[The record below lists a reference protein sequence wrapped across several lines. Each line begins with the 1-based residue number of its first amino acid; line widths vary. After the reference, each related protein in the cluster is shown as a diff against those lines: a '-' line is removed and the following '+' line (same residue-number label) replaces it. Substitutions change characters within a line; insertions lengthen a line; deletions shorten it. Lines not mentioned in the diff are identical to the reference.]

1 MTVLFE
7 RERELGELGA
17 VLRDA
22 EASRGGAVSI
32 EAGAG
37 LGKTCLLQEVRRA
50 GAQKGFN
57 VLSARATELEQD
69 FPFAL
74 VRQLFE
80 SELMALDS
88 GERIRLLEGA
98 DAARGA
104 LGLDPGEQP
113 THDSFAV
120 LHGLYWVTV
129 GLAERKP
136 LLLSVDDA
144 HHADAAS
151 LAYLGFLLPRLE
163 ELPVLLVVASR
174 PEERDS
180 LDGLDQVLADPSMR
194 RMSLA
199 PLSQAATSELLER
212 ELGCAPQP
220 AFGSACYE
228 VSGGNPFFL
237 CELVLAIVERGIEP
251 VDQEVEAV
259 EGLAPGRVSRMVLRR
274 LKRVSPEARRIAE
287 SLAILGDG
295 SDLHV
300 VADLAETE
308 LGEAQRAA
316 DDLRGSA
323 IFAPGESLRFTHPL
337 VCNAVYASLPIG
349 ERAHAHAQAASLLR
363 RRHAPLE
370 RVATQLLASE
380 ARGNREL
387 VETLIEVGERALGGG
402 APRSAIA
409 YLTRAMRE
417 PPPEDLRAAVLEP
430 LMIAISRAADHT
442 AWAAVEPQIIAQFD
456 REPLLRSRWAIQLT
470 MAFAMAG
477 RFEEAV
483 SLLLDAVDVAIA
495 EGDVEQ
501 AFRLEAQL
509 NTLGHVVPSVPEV
522 DLSQYVNRV
531 DPDSPGGRLAAAIE
545 ARSAV
550 LEVNAAA
557 TADAAKRAL
566 GDEGVIFAEEPELVA
581 AFLAAMTLVT
591 VDDVDAVQ
599 HAAARALAIAR
610 ERDDTPAVARG
621 LFLRGFAAWA
631 GGELVAAE
639 ADMRQALDLARLAG
653 IGPFVPTFAGAF
665 VEVLIER
672 DELKA
677 ADEELQALGVGVGPM
692 PEGPVFTML
701 LLVRGHLRLERG
713 ELEAALED
721 FLAISSQA
729 DQMSFGP
736 GPVLTAM
743 PFTARALVATG
754 KRTKALELVDFI
766 LPVARQWGTPATVAH
781 VLRGVATVR
790 GGEEGI
796 ELLEEAV
803 VMMEASPRRL
813 ERARALLALG
823 EARRRQGSRLEARA
837 PLREAFELARRCG
850 AVRIA
855 KRAHA
860 ELKASG
866 ETVRRYTPIGV
877 ESLTP
882 SERRVAE
889 LAASGMTNRQIAQS
903 LFVTL
908 KTVESHLSAAYRKL
922 DIRSRGE
929 LGDALN
935 ERSGR
940 PVQKP

>member
-1 MTVLFE
+1 VLFE
-7 RERELGELGA
+7 RERELAELGA
-17 VLRDA
+17 CLSDA

-37 LGKTCLLQEVRRA
+37 LGKTRLLQEVRRE
-50 GAQKGFN
+50 GAQKGFH
-57 VLSARATELEQD
+57 VLSARATELERD

-80 SELMALDS
+80 SELMASSSD
-88 GERIRLLEGA
+88 ERIHLLDGA

-104 LGLDPGEQP
+104 LGLHPGEQP

-136 LLLSVDDA
+136 LLLAVDDA

-163 ELPVLLVVASR
+163 ELSALLVVASR
-174 PEERDS
+174 PDERDS

-194 RMSLA
+194 RVSLA
-199 PLSQAATSELLER
+199 PLSRAATLELLER
-212 ELGCAPQP
+212 ALGCAPQP
-220 AFGSACYE
+220 AFGSTCYE

-237 CELVLAIVERGIEP
+237 SELALAIAERGIEP
-251 VDQEVEAV
+251 VDHEVEAV
-259 EGLAPGRVSRMVLRR
+259 EVLAPGRVSRMVLRR
-274 LKRVSPEARRIAE
+274 LKRVSPDARRIAE
-287 SLAILGDG
+287 SLAVLGDG

-316 DDLRGSA
+316 DDLRRNA
-323 IFAPGESLRFTHPL
+323 VFAPGESPRFTHPL
-337 VCNAVYASLPIG
+337 VRNAVYASLPVG
-349 ERAHAHAQAASLLR
+349 ERAQAHAQAASLLR

-380 ARGNREL
+380 ARGDREL
-387 VETLIEVGERALGGG
+387 VETLIEAGERSLGAG
-402 APRSAIA
+402 APRSTIA
-409 YLTRAMRE
+409 YLSRAMRE
-417 PPPEDLRAAVLEP
+417 PPPENLRAAVLEP
-430 LMIAISRAADHT
+430 LMIAISRAADHA
-442 AWAAVEPQIIAQFD
+442 AWAAVETEIKAQLE
-456 REPLLRSRWAIQLT
+456 REPVLRSRWAAKLT
-470 MAFAMAG
+470 LALATTG
-477 RFEEAV
+477 RFEEAA
-483 SLLLDAVDVAIA
+483 SLLVEAVELAIA

-509 NTLGHVVPSVPEV
+509 NTLAHVVPSVPAV
-522 DLSQYVNRV
+522 DLSQYTDQVE
-531 DPDSPGGRLAAAIE
+531 PDSPAGRLAAAIE

-550 LEVNAAA
+550 VELDAEAA
-557 TADAAKRAL
+557 TAAAKRAL
-566 GDEGVIFAEEPELVA
+566 GNEGVIFAEEPELVA

-591 VDDVDAVQ
+591 VDDVDGMQ
-599 HAAARALAIAR
+599 HAAVRALAIAR

-639 ADMRQALDLARLAG
+639 ADMQQALDLIRLAG
-653 IGPFVPTFAGAF
+653 IGPLVPMFAGAF

-677 ADEELQALGVGVGPM
+677 ADGELRALGVAAGPM
-692 PEGPVFTML
+692 PENPMFSLPL
-701 LLVRGHLRLERG
+701 LARGHLRFERG

-721 FLAISSQA
+721 FLALSSQA
-729 DQMSFGP
+729 NQMGFGP
-736 GPVLTAM
+736 GPIFLAM
-743 PFTARALVATG
+743 PFTARALMATG
-754 KRTKALELVDFI
+754 ERTKALELVDFS
-766 LPVARQWGTPATVAH
+766 LPLARRWGAPATVAH
-781 VLRGVATVR
+781 VLRGAATVR
-790 GGEEGI
+790 GGEEEI

-803 VMMEASPRRL
+803 AMMEASPLRL
-813 ERARALLALG
+813 ERAHVLLALG

-837 PLREAFELARRCG
+837 PMREAFELARRCG
-850 AVRIA
+850 AARIA

-935 ERSGR
+935 GRSGH
-940 PVQKP
+940 PVQGP

>member
-7 RERELGELGA
+7 RERELAELGA
-17 VLRDA
+17 VLCEA
-22 EASRGGAVSI
+22 AASRGAAVSV

-37 LGKTCLLQEVRRA
+37 LGKTSLLQEVRRA
-50 GAQKGFN
+50 GAKKEFN
-57 VLSARATELEQD
+57 VLSARATELERE

-80 SELMALDS
+80 SELMALGSD
-88 GERIRLLEGA
+88 ERVRLLEGA
-98 DAARGA
+98 GAAKGA
-104 LGLDPGEQP
+104 LGLDSGDDP

-129 GLAERKP
+129 GLAEQKP
-136 LLLSVDDA
+136 LLLAVDDA

-163 ELPVLLVVASR
+163 ELSVLLVVACR
-174 PEERDS
+174 PEEPDS
-180 LDGLDQVLADPSMR
+180 LDGLDQVLADPSAR

-199 PLSQAATSELLER
+199 PLSQAATLELLEH
-212 ELGCAPQP
+212 ELGRAPEP

-237 CELVLAIVERGIEP
+237 SELVRTIVERGIEP

-259 EGLAPGRVSRMVLRR
+259 GGLAPGRVSRMVLRR
-274 LKRVSPEARRIAE
+274 LKRLSPEAGKIAE
-287 SLAILGDG
+287 SLGVLGDG

-300 VADLAETE
+300 VADLAGTE
-308 LGEAQRAA
+308 LSEAQRAT
-316 DDLRGSA
+316 DDLRGGA
-323 IFAPGESLRFTHPL
+323 IFAPGATPRFMHPL
-337 VCNAVYASLPIG
+337 VRNAVYMNLPVG
-349 ERAHAHAQAASLLR
+349 ERARMHAQAANLLR
-363 RRHAPLE
+363 LRRAPLE
-370 RVATQLLASE
+370 QVATHLLASE
-380 ARGNREL
+380 GRGDREL
-387 VETLIEVGERALGGG
+387 VETLIEVGERSLGAG

-430 LMIAISRAADHT
+430 LMIAISRVADHA
-442 AWAAVEPQIIAQFD
+442 AWAAVEPEINAQLE
-456 REPLLRSRWAIQLT
+456 REPSLRSRWAVQLT
-470 MAFAMAG
+470 MALAMAG

-483 SLLLDAVDVAIA
+483 SLLVDAVEVAIA
-495 EGDVEQ
+495 EGDVER
-501 AFRLEAQL
+501 AFQLEAQL
-509 NTLGHVVPSVPEV
+509 NTFAHVVPSVPEV
-522 DLSQYVNRV
+522 DLSRYVDRV

-550 LEVNAAA
+550 VELDAEAA
-557 TADAAKRAL
+557 ADAAKRAL
-566 GDEGVIFAEEPELVA
+566 GNEGIIFVEEPELVA

-591 VDDVDAVQ
+591 VDDVDGMR
-599 HAAARALAIAR
+599 HAAVRAIAIAR

-621 LFLRGFAAWA
+621 LFLRGLAAWA
-631 GGELVAAE
+631 DGELAAAE
-639 ADMRQALDLARLAG
+639 ADLRQALDLARLAG
-653 IGPFVPTFAGAF
+653 IGPLVLTFAGPF
-665 VEVLIER
+665 VVVLVER

-677 ADEELQALGVGVGPM
+677 ADGVLQALGMATGPM
-692 PEGPVFTML
+692 SGSPMFSML
-701 LLVRGHLRLERG
+701 LLARGHLRLERG

-721 FLAISSQA
+721 FLAISNQA
-729 DQMSFGP
+729 NQTDFGP
-736 GPVLTAM
+736 GPVLMAM
-743 PFTARALVATG
+743 PFTARAFVATG
-754 KRTKALELVDFI
+754 ERAKALELVDYS
-766 LPVARQWGTPATVAH
+766 LPLARRWGAPGTVAH
-781 VLRGVATVR
+781 VLRGAAIVR
-790 GGEEGI
+790 GGKEGI

-803 VMMEASPRRL
+803 AVTETSPRRL
-813 ERARALLALG
+813 ERAHVLLELG

-850 AVRIA
+850 AARIA
-855 KRAHA
+855 KRALA

-922 DIRSRGE
+922 DIGSRGE

-935 ERSGR
+935 GRAGRSAQR
-940 PVQKP
+940 P